1 MKELTG
7 EQILS
12 KHTDIDT
19 LLTYMR
25 DGLSAKTECGL
36 KVYDIDD
43 PNSGPSIRERLAA
56 KRAHRSRG
64 R

>member
-12 KHTDIDT
+12 KYTDIDT

-25 DGLSAKTECGL
+25 NGLSAMLGMIFLCNKKGTH
-36 KVYDIDD
+36 DTT
-43 PNSGPSIRERLAA
+43 
-56 KRAHRSRG
+56 
-64 R
+64 